1 MALNYM
7 QTSKMTEVPKK
18 PQQAAISFEIRLDAT
33 ATAADSRAAYDDIYD
48 LDDIS
53 QSDSFYLW
61 IQDLLALKPGESYLD
76 ISCGRAQLTTL
87 ARQQGAQAHGLDLS
101 YMALRSGWNAGQGG
115 DLITGNSQELPYAT
129 NSFDV
134 VSNIGSLE
142 HYLDMQTAVQ
152 QMARVLK
159 PGGRAV
165 VLVPNS
171 FSLMHNIW
179 IAARDGRTNID
190 QQPIQRYAARLEWQ
204 ALLEENGLDVTNTI
218 KYEIETPRTLGD
230 WVRYLRHPKK
240 ILRLAIRPF
249 VPLNLAFCFVYLCH
263 KQAEIL

>member
-115 DLITGNSQELPYAT
+115 ESQETAKNCHMQRIVLTWSVISA
-129 NSFDV
+129 V
-134 VSNIGSLE
+134 WNI
-142 HYLDMQTAVQ
+142 
-152 QMARVLK
+152 
-159 PGGRAV
+159 
-165 VLVPNS
+165 
-171 FSLMHNIW
+171 IW
-179 IAARDGRTNID
+179 IC
-190 QQPIQRYAARLEWQ
+190 
-204 ALLEENGLDVTNTI
+204 
-218 KYEIETPRTLGD
+218 K
-230 WVRYLRHPKK
+230 
-240 ILRLAIRPF
+240 RPF
-249 VPLNLAFCFVYLCH
+249 SKWRVC
-263 KQAEIL
+263 